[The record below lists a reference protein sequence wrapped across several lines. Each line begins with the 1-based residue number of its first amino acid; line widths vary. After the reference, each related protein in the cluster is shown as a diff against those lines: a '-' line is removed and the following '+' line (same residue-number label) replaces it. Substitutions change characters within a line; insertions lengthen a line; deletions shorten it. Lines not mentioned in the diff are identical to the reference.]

1 MLSQETTT
9 SPNTFRVT
17 GMTCAGCAASLQ
29 RALLSNPRISSAAVS
44 ITSGTAVVSC
54 PTLSPEAIIGLVK
67 QQGFG
72 AELLSSSDLRSNV
85 ERQQQ
90 ALEKTWRYRAI
101 MGVACWLPLEIF
113 HWTTSAMHWHPEWM
127 GWLMFFGALV
137 ILAIV
142 GPGFFASAWQ
152 AARRRTTNMDTLI
165 SLGASTAFCYS
176 TIVLIFSR
184 NEPTYFAEAA
194 GLLGIVS
201 VGHWME
207 ARATAKAG
215 TAVRELLHMQP
226 ETTELLRLD
235 GSTITVPSEEITAG
249 QRLLIRPGA
258 RIAVDGLV
266 LEGQSDVDES
276 IVTGESTPVRRS
288 PGQTVIAGSMNTTG
302 RLVIQTTVSGRQ
314 TTVRRIAELV
324 ERAQTSRAPIQKLA
338 DQISAIFVPTVLIIA
353 ISTAAVWWLAGNG
366 SAGIIAAVTVLIISC
381 PCALG
386 LATPIAVMV
395 GTGAAGLH
403 GILIKDAETLERIGR
418 SKQVVFDK
426 TGTLTHGKPELE
438 NVETQPGFSESEVL
452 RLAAGVEAPSEHPLA
467 GAIVRAAKYRGLTIP
482 EVVQFA
488 AIPGTGVT
496 GQIEGHRVR
505 VERHHQSTS
514 VVLIDDQTAAFL
526 TLTDTVRPDSAQA
539 IQRLRMLNV
548 KVSMLTG
555 DRYATAISIAK
566 SLGIP
571 AEDVAA
577 DATPESKMQTIR
589 GLGHNVVMVGDGLND
604 AAALAESGLGVAM
617 ASGTRVAIEAAGVVI
632 PGDRVSAVADLFQL
646 SQMTLRTIQQNLFFA
661 FLYNVAAIPLAAF
674 GLTGNHGPL
683 WAAVAMG
690 LSDLTVVGNALL
702 LKSRL
707 KRRLAGTKGLR
718 QH

>member
-1 MLSQETTT
+1 MTLTK
-9 SPNTFRVT
+9 TFRIT

-29 RALLSNPRISSAAVS
+29 RALLANPRISSAAVS
-44 ITSGTAVVSC
+44 ITSGIAAVSSLS
-54 PTLSPEAIIGLVK
+54 LSPEAVISIVR

-72 AELLSSSDLRSNV
+72 AELVSGSDIRGNV
-85 ERQQQ
+85 EHQQQ
-90 ALEKTWRYRAI
+90 AVEKTWRYRAI
-101 MGVACWLPLEIF
+101 MGMTLWLPLEIF

-137 ILAIV
+137 IMAIA
-142 GPGFFASAWQ
+142 GPGFFVSAWQ

-165 SLGASTAFCYS
+165 SMGAATAFCYS
-176 TIVLIFSR
+176 TIVLVFGW

-215 TAVRELLHMQP
+215 TAVRELLQMQP

-266 LEGQSDVDES
+266 VEGQSDVDES
-276 IVTGESTPVRRS
+276 IVTGESTPIRRS
-288 PGQTVIAGSMNTTG
+288 PGETVIAGSMNTTG

-314 TTVRRIAELV
+314 TTIRRIAELV

-338 DQISAIFVPTVLIIA
+338 DQISAIFVPTVLAIA
-353 ISTAAVWWLAGNG
+353 ALTALGWWLAGDG

-418 SKQVVFDK
+418 SKHVVFDK

-438 NVETQPGFSESEVL
+438 KVEVQPGFSESEVL
-452 RLAAGVEAPSEHPLA
+452 RLAAGVESPSEHPLA
-467 GAIVRAAKYRGLTIP
+467 GAIVRAAKQRGLTIP
-482 EVVQFA
+482 EVMQFA
-488 AIPGTGVT
+488 ATPGMGVT
-496 GQIEGHRVR
+496 GQIEGHKVR
-505 VERHHQSTS
+505 VERHHQATA
-514 VVLIDDQTAAFL
+514 VVLINDQTAAFL
-526 TLTDTVRPDSAQA
+526 TLTDTVRPDSAEA

-555 DRYATAISIAK
+555 DRRTTAISIAK

-571 AEDVAA
+571 SEDVAA

-589 GLGHNVVMVGDGLND
+589 DLGHNVVMVGDGLND

-617 ASGTRVAIEAAGVVI
+617 ASGTTVAIEAASVVI

-646 SQMTLRTIQQNLFFA
+646 SQMTLRTIRQNLFFA
-661 FLYNVAAIPLAAF
+661 FLYNAAAIPLAAF
-674 GLTGNHGPL
+674 GLTGDNGPL

-702 LKSRL
+702 LKHRL
-707 KRRLAGTKGLR
+707 KRTLTATLEAKRP
-718 QH
+718 